1 MQDHCIPVI
10 NLCTKL
16 KRTGICMVHGL
27 STLRGRE
34 RKKPDDSLYGKWKRI
49 THGMALG
56 RKNKKARIPPSNL
69 SVIEV
74 FSPLPYGSIRLWAG
88 NFIKKGQKTGNGSQS
103 ARKFETRSVHRF
115 PVWATVWKWTEL
127 RRWVMW
133 LSIFFLST
141 LSLSDY
147 HPTDAI
153 FACDKI

>member
-1 MQDHCIPVI
+1 MKNARTLHTGHKSMHKIETYRNLHGTWPI
-10 NLCTKL
+10 NIE
-16 KRTGICMVHGL
+16 RE
-27 STLRGRE
+27 RE

-115 PVWATVWKWTEL
+115 PV
-127 RRWVMW
+127 
-133 LSIFFLST
+133 
-141 LSLSDY
+141 
-147 HPTDAI
+147 
-153 FACDKI
+153 